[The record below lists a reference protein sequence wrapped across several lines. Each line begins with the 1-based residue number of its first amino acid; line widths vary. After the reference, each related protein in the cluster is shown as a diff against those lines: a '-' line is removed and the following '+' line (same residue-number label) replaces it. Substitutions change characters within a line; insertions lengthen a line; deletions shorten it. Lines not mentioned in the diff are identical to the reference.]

1 MAKGETRLMED
12 LTDNGSTENINKGD
26 LENASGP
33 TGENEE
39 TPETTESKAKT
50 VADEDME
57 SMMDL
62 YEESFKRF
70 EIIAPNPKRTKNKYH
85 LYG

>member
-1 MAKGETRLMED
+1 MED

-50 VADEDME
+50 VADEDM
-57 SMMDL
+57 SW
-62 YEESFKRF
+62 STSG
-70 EIIAPNPKRTKNKYH
+70 INPKARSTSMNSWMTAAISKPV
-85 LYG
+85 LMTLLR